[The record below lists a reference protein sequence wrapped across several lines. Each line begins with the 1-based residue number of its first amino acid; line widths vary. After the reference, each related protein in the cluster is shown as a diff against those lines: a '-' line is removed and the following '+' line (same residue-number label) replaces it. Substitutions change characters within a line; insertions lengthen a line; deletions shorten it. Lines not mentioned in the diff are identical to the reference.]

1 MSDGSDLT
9 LQDAAD
15 ALEVHYMTVY
25 RYVRLGLL
33 PARRVGRTWAVRSVD
48 LEEFRSSRQDD
59 EGGTA
64 VGRGSADWT
73 TRLERR
79 LLAGDRL
86 GAKQVL
92 DAALSSGCEP
102 AAVFTDVV
110 AGAMR
115 GIGEQWEAGT
125 CDVAHEHRAS
135 VVVEQVLSVLGD
147 RFVRRGVRRGVVL
160 AGAVAGE
167 RHALP
172 VRLVAE
178 VVRLG
183 GWEVEDLG
191 ADVPVESFALAAA
204 GAERLSAVAVS
215 STVRGNEEAV
225 VATVAAIRHEVD
237 VPVLVGGRAIAD
249 EAAARALGG
258 DGWASD
264 ARGVVEVLEALHT
277 G

>member
-1 MSDGSDLT
+1 MSDGGDLT

-33 PARRVGRTWAVRSVD
+33 PARRVGRTWAVRRAD
-48 LEEFRSSRQDD
+48 LEEFRASRGDG
-59 EGGTA
+59 EGIAA
-64 VGRGSADWT
+64 VARGSADWT
-73 TRLERR
+73 TRFERR

-115 GIGEQWEAGT
+115 GIGDQWAAGI
-125 CDVAHEHRAS
+125 CDVAYEHRAS

-147 RFVRRGVRRGVVL
+147 RFVRRGVRRGLVL

-167 RHALP
+167 RHSLP

-215 STVRGNEEAV
+215 STVAGNEEAV
-225 VATVAAIRHEVD
+225 AATVAAIRHEVD
-237 VPVLVGGRAIAD
+237 VPVLVGGRAIED
-249 EAAARALGG
+249 VAAARALGG
-258 DGWASD
+258 DGWAAD

>member
-1 MSDGSDLT
+1 MTDGGDLT

-33 PARRVGRTWAVRSVD
+33 PARRVGRSWAVRRAD
-48 LEEFRSSRQDD
+48 LDEFRASRVDD
-59 EGGTA
+59 EGGTV

-115 GIGEQWEAGT
+115 GIGDQWEAGT

-135 VVVEQVLSVLGD
+135 VVAEQVLSVLGD

-191 ADVPVESFALAAA
+191 ADVPIESFALAAA
-204 GAERLSAVAVS
+204 SAERLSAVAVS
-215 STVRGNEEAV
+215 STIGGNEDAV
-225 VATVAAIRHEVD
+225 AATVAAIRHEVD
-237 VPVLVGGRAIAD
+237 VPVLVGGRAVGD
-249 EAAARALGG
+249 EVAARALGG
-258 DGWASD
+258 DGWAAD
-264 ARGVVEVLEALHT
+264 ARGVAEVLEALHT